1 MGDRTWLNLKCRKID
16 LEKVTEIID
25 GPSREM
31 MAGDTPTD
39 PFDEI
44 IEEDGMVIEG
54 QIHEINYGGMSYL
67 EEIAEAKIPFA
78 AAHGVGGDYGP
89 GLIACDGKQI
99 EIVPASQNGY
109 PFVEIG
115 KDGEFIP
122 GRAMQNIRE
131 YYLILE
137 EAEKLI
143 EKGV

>member
-16 LEKVTEIID
+16 LARVTEIID

-31 MAGDTPTD
+31 IDGEYTD
-39 PFDEI
+39 PFNEI
-44 IEEDGMVIEG
+44 MEEDGVAIEG
-54 QIHEINYGGMSYL
+54 QIYEVNYGGMDHL

-78 AAHGVGGDYGP
+78 ASHGVGGDYGP
-89 GLIACDGKQI
+89 AVIACDGERLYQ
-99 EIVPASQNGY
+99 VPASYNGY
-109 PFVEIG
+109 PYVEIG

-137 EAEKLI
+137 KAEKLI